1 MADALD
7 EHGFR
12 LPAYGSAALA
22 DVLPAVA
29 GAAGVHADGMPAAS
43 LELPAAQHWV
53 VALVDGLGMQLLED
67 HPSDAPFLTDVLR
80 GASGADDAIVRTLTA
95 GVPSTTA
102 TSLTSLGTGLRP
114 GEHGIVGYTSRVP
127 GTDTLLNA
135 LQWDADVDPR
145 QWQPHATMLE
155 RLARAGVD
163 VTVGDKRQFAGS
175 GLSRAAFRGARRV
188 DADDADEQVACAL
201 DAVQRAGRTPSVTYL
216 YFNDVDHTGHGKG
229 VDSAAWRTA
238 LAGVDDTLDR
248 LRDELPGHARLLV
261 TADHGMVDVPHHRRI
276 EVGDL
281 PELGDG
287 VRLLGGE
294 GRLRHVYCSHGA
306 AADVADTW
314 AETLGERAVVRLR
327 EDCEDWFG
335 PLDDADVAAR
345 IGDVVVA
352 ARDDWAVLSREQFP
366 VETQLVGF
374 HGSLTP
380 VEMDVPLVV
389 C

>member
-29 GAAGVHADGMPAAS
+29 RAAGASGPGMPETS
-43 LELPAAQHWV
+43 LQLPDAEHWV
-53 VALVDGLGMQLLED
+53 VALVDGLGMQLLQD
-67 HPSDAPFLTDVLR
+67 HPSDAPFLTDQLR
-80 GASGADDAIVRTLTA
+80 DGFVRTLTA

-114 GEHGIVGYTSRVP
+114 GSHGVVGYTSRVP
-127 GTDTLLNA
+127 GTDILLNA
-135 LQWDADVDPR
+135 LQWEADVDPE
-145 QWQPHATMLE
+145 QWQPHPTMLD
-155 RLARAGVD
+155 RLAAAGAA

-188 DADDADEQVACAL
+188 DVDDADEQVACAL
-201 DAVQRAGRTPSVTYL
+201 EAIERAGRTPSVTYL

-238 LAGVDDTLDR
+238 LSGVDDTLDR

-261 TADHGMVDVPHHRRI
+261 TADHGMIDVPHHRRI
-276 EVGDL
+276 EVADL
-281 PELGDG
+281 PELDDG

-306 AADVADTW
+306 AADVAATW
-314 AETLGERAVVRLR
+314 ADTLGERAVVRLR
-327 EDCEDWFG
+327 EECEDWFG
-335 PLDDADVAAR
+335 PIDEHVAAR

-366 VETQLVGF
+366 VETMLVGF

-380 VEMDVPLVV
+380 AEMDVPLVV